1 MNNLRTLSF
10 LVLAGLLAACGQSD
24 DTPATSGGSGSSGK
38 SAANQKYKKSDK
50 KPKLDDL
57 EIADLQA
64 IQDIFAASNISN
76 MEVRQN
82 AKNWSYKAGF
92 EPSCSAYQSF
102 YNSQRLLYADI
113 APQIKAL
120 KLQTVLGK
128 GLVETLAPAL
138 ENISDAADQMVLLD
152 WDTCGTSAFAHKL
165 GPVATKMA
173 EANRA
178 YAKAIVEYSDTI
190 KSHDMFTL
198 ADQTS
203 VLHTATDTEKAAK
216 YLQDHPKPIDQ
227 ADQPKTEPAQ

>member
-113 APQIKAL
+113 APQIKA
-120 KLQTVLGK
+120 
-128 GLVETLAPAL
+128 
-138 ENISDAADQMVLLD
+138 
-152 WDTCGTSAFAHKL
+152 
-165 GPVATKMA
+165 
-173 EANRA
+173 
-178 YAKAIVEYSDTI
+178 
-190 KSHDMFTL
+190 
-198 ADQTS
+198 
-203 VLHTATDTEKAAK
+203 
-216 YLQDHPKPIDQ
+216 
-227 ADQPKTEPAQ
+227 